1 MLMTKYVVCMIQV
14 NAFSNII
21 SSIQYLKNEILC
33 MKQDNLKKHEL
44 LKIKLKLFLIVC
56 DCAYLK
62 SLKGINLLRMYDK
75 QGYL

>member
-1 MLMTKYVVCMIQV
+1 
-14 NAFSNII
+14 
-21 SSIQYLKNEILC
+21 

-44 LKIKLKLFLIVC
+44 LKIKLILFLIVC

-62 SLKGINLLRMYDK
+62 SLKGLNLLRMYDK